1 MGESGLSRVD
11 ERARRFSDAERRVA
25 EFLAFS
31 GHEVIAVGGADPEPR
46 GRLGNRPDALVGG
59 VPTDFV
65 VLAVGDT
72 SAAVAMALS
81 RAARHA
87 DQAVIDARGSGLP
100 AVAAQDGIR
109 RFQAVPHSR
118 DLRGWRV
125 VGDGYDINAMAVAP
139 HV

>member
-1 MGESGLSRVD
+1 MGESGLSQVD

-25 EFLAFS
+25 EFLVSA
-31 GHEVIAVGGADPEPR
+31 GHEVIAVGAADPGAR
-46 GRLGNRPDALVGG
+46 GRLGNRPDALVDG

-65 VLAVGDT
+65 VLATGDT
-72 SAAVAMALS
+72 GAAVAMALS

-87 DQAVIDARGSGLP
+87 EQAVIDARGSGL
-100 AVAAQDGIR
+100 AVVAAHEGIR

-125 VGDGYDINAMAVAP
+125 VGDGYDINAMSAAP

>member
-11 ERARRFSDAERRVA
+11 ERARLFSDAERRVA
-25 EFLAFS
+25 EFLAS
-31 GHEVIAVGGADPEPR
+31 CGHDVIAAGAEPTAPR
-46 GRLGNRPDALVGG
+46 GRLGNRPDALVDG

-65 VLAVGDT
+65 VLTAGDT
-72 SAAVAMALS
+72 GAAVAMALS

-87 DQAVIDARGSGLP
+87 EQAVIDARGSGLP
-100 AVAAQDGIR
+100 ATAAQEGIR

-118 DLRGWRV
+118 GLRGWRV

-139 HV
+139 QV